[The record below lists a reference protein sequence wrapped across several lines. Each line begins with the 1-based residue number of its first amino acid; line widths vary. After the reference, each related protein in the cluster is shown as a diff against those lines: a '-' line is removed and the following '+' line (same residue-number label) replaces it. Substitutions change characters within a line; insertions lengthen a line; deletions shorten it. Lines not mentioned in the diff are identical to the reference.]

1 MQIVHVT
8 FREVDMTT
16 FERIKKIS
24 KEQGYSS
31 LRVLSEKAGLGT
43 NAIYQWK
50 NKIPR
55 TDNLQAVAD
64 ILNVSVDYLLGNT
77 DEKTPQST
85 KTEESQEIDLDVLTD
100 TDNIKK
106 RLISFGG
113 KPVTEHDAKVISQFL
128 KTYYEGRD

>member
-1 MQIVHVT
+1 
-8 FREVDMTT
+8 MTT

-128 KTYYEGRD
+128 KTYYEGRDQYAG

>member
-1 MQIVHVT
+1 
-8 FREVDMTT
+8 MTT